1 MSSVARTAARV
12 IAVVALAG
20 LALAACGGDD
30 ASTPAVYTRSASTIS
45 VRVGEEFVIRLASN
59 PTTGFEWSATETA
72 PEVRL
77 VSKRYDGPSVQI
89 PGRGGHQEFRF
100 EARSKG
106 RATIELANARSFEP
120 DVPSAETATF
130 ALRIR

>member
-1 MSSVARTAARV
+1 MPSR
-12 IAVVALAG
+12 
-20 LALAACGGDD
+20 
-30 ASTPAVYTRSASTIS
+30 STTIS

-59 PTTGFEWSATETA
+59 PTTGFEWSVTETA

-77 VSKRYDGPSVQI
+77 VSKRYDAPSEQI

-106 RATIELANARSFEP
+106 RSTIELAYARSFEP
-120 DVPSAETATF
+120 DVPAAETATF